1 MLTNSK
7 SVNEKIGAIVL
18 SLISRGNSRPRKVE
32 TLTNMISA
40 LFMKA
45 LDEEKLDTLIK
56 ELLRKKYIT
65 IQNGKV
71 HYQLPNDDA

>member
-1 MLTNSK
+1 LKLTNSK
-7 SVNEKIGAIVL
+7 TVNEKIEASVL
-18 SLISRGNSRPRKVE
+18 SVISRGNSKPRKVE

-40 LFMKA
+40 LFIKA
-45 LDEEKLDTLIK
+45 IDEEELDTLIK

-71 HYQLPNDDA
+71 HYQLTQ